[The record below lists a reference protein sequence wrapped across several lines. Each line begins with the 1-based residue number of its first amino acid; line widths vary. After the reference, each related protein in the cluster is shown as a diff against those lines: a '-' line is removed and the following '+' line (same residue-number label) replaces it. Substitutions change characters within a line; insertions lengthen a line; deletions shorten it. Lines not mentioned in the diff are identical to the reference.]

1 MRGNIEGKEIFL
13 NGTRGKGMSKG
24 LEALKQMSYY
34 HLEMGNCIRDLPN
47 YAIIEKSLKALE
59 VIKETRVDINFIK
72 LSKNYDDYC
81 GMEVVKM
88 LNHIETAE
96 QKGITQ
102 EEYDLLKEVL
112 L

>member
-1 MRGNIEGKEIFL
+1 MKDFETIKNSIVYYGNSYSFIYPC
-13 NGTRGKGMSKG
+13 
-24 LEALKQMSYY
+24 LE
-34 HLEMGNCIRDLPN
+34 RV
-47 YAIIEKSLKALE
+47 EKKLKALE
-59 VIKETRVDINFIK
+59 IIKETRVDTNFIK

-102 EEYDLLKEVL
+102 EEYDLLREVL
-112 L
+112 